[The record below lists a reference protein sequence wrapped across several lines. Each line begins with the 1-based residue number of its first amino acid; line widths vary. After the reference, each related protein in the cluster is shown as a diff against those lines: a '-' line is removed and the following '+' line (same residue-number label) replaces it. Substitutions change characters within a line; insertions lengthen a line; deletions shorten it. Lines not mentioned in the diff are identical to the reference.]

1 MCPVALPCLV
11 CLRDAPNAHRGHVQ
25 WLTQLIEPTVLAERH
40 LLGDDDRIRETDFP
54 ERMQVKT

>member
-1 MCPVALPCLV
+1 M
-11 CLRDAPNAHRGHVQ
+11 Q